1 MDDKPLTVRQV
12 SDFLKTKCPN
22 HIVAFGF
29 TTPYVMGLEQCRNK
43 NVTMFDMAERITVSN
58 MVGTLSH
65 AIREN
70 HGDDLMTWPVSMGA
84 YSAMTMEYVTM
95 DTLEEMGMKS
105 NE

>member
-1 MDDKPLTVRQV
+1 MSDRPLTVQQV

-29 TTPYVMGLEQCRNK
+29 VPPFIV
-43 NVTMFDMAERITVSN
+43 RIEDISIIYDIGGRVSVSN
-58 MVGTLSH
+58 MLGNLSH
-65 AIREN
+65 AIRE
-70 HGDDLMTWPVSMGA
+70 GCGSYTLAWPSKMFDEFLP
-84 YSAMTMEYVTM
+84 TMETEYVTM